1 MRVVVLSMFMIRMH
15 VLVRTVLAAMI
26 MTVPRGPSSVLM
38 IMSVLVSMV
47 MAMFMRMR
55 MRVRF
60 IAVIMQMLMLMH
72 VRMLMRVA
80 MRMRVLVDFLKFH
93 GEIPRGWK
101 EKQGSIA
108 IQSDHG

>member
-1 MRVVVLSMFMIRMH
+1 MRVVVRFMFMIGMH

-26 MTVPRGPSSVLM
+26 VTVPGSPSSVLM
-38 IMSVLVSMV
+38 IMSVLVTMV

-55 MRVRF
+55 MGVRF
-60 IAVIMQMLMLMH
+60 SAVIMHMLMLMH

-80 MRMRVLVDFLKFH
+80 MRMHVFVDFLKFH
-93 GEIPRGWK
+93 GEISRGWK
-101 EKQGSIA
+101 EKRGSPA